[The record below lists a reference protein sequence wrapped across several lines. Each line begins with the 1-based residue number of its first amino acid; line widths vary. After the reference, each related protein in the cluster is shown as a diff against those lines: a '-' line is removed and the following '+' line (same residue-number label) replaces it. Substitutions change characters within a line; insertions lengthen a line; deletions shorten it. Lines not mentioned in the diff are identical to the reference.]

1 MKKLLA
7 MLLAF
12 ALVLSLAACGPDT
25 PPETT
30 PTTTAPAVTDPA
42 PSKPAVN
49 LPQNPAG
56 DDATLVTT
64 AAGQIRGNVSG
75 SLYIYKGIP
84 YAQATQRFMP
94 AEEVSWDG
102 IFDATAYGPIAIQA
116 SGWGAPAHV
125 DGTTATMDNNCQ
137 NLNIWAPA
145 EGENLPVMVWLH
157 SGAFSTGASST
168 DASTEGSNLAANGNV
183 IVVSL
188 NHRLNSLGFFDLSA
202 YGEEYKHSGNV
213 GLLDIVMALEWV
225 QENIAAFGGD
235 PNNVTIFGESGGGA
249 KVMALLTC
257 PAAEGLFHKAVNE
270 SGIMDSSGLTFTP
283 KEVAQRVTELTLETL
298 NITAENIADIQT
310 VDYNALT
317 SASDAAMAQAAQEYG
332 LDLLGQTGM
341 QWLPTIGSDVLPD
354 SLVDADGYYEV
365 SNDIP
370 LLVGTNLNEL
380 TGFGYMM
387 QYFTMGDKSTWDEET
402 VNNLMTQTYG
412 ENAQAVADAF
422 ASAYPNKI
430 PADALYV
437 DYMHRYPAL
446 KAMLHKVANTDAPVY
461 AYVFTYES
469 GMSLATHTMEVP
481 FVFGNVAATGMFEIN
496 EDVSRLEN
504 QMHQAWIN
512 FAWTGDPSTEDL
524 PWPAF
529 TAEERACMIFDIE
542 SYVAYD
548 HDTALLALLDPDY
561 TAEPAQ

>member
-1 MKKLLA
+1 MKKLTVLLLVLA
-7 MLLAF
+7 MVMA
-12 ALVLSLAACGPDT
+12 LAACGT
-25 PPETT
+25 EVPP
-30 PTTTAPAVTDPA
+30 VTDPT
-42 PSKPAVN
+42 PASTAEPTTEPTTEPTEPAIQ

-56 DDATLVTT
+56 DDVTLVTT

-75 SLYIYKGIP
+75 SLHIYRGIP
-84 YAQATQRFMP
+84 YAQATRLFMP
-94 AEEVSWDG
+94 AEKISWEG
-102 IFDATAYGPIAIQA
+102 IYDATAYGPIAIQG
-116 SGWGAPAHV
+116 GWGAPSYI

-137 NLNIWAPA
+137 NLNIWVPA
-145 EGENLPVMVWLH
+145 EGENLPIMVWLH
-157 SGAFSTGASST
+157 SGAFSSGASST
-168 DASTEGSNLAANGNV
+168 DASTDGTNLAVNGNV

-202 YGEEYKHSGNV
+202 YGEEYKESGNV
-213 GLLDIVMALEWV
+213 GLLDIVMALEWI

-283 KEVAQRVTELTLETL
+283 KEVAQRVTELTLQTL

-310 VDYNALT
+310 VDYNDLT
-317 SASDAAMAQAAQEYG
+317 SASDAAMAQAAQEYE

-341 QWLPTIGSDVLPD
+341 QWLPTIDGEMLPD

-365 SNDIP
+365 RNDIP

-380 TGFGYMM
+380 NGFSYMM
-387 QYFTMGDKSTWDEET
+387 QMFTNGDKSTWDEET
-402 VNNLMTQTYG
+402 VSRFMAQTYG
-412 ENAQAVADAF
+412 DNAQAVADAF
-422 ASAYPNKI
+422 AGAYPNKI

-446 KAMLHKVANTDAPVY
+446 KAMLHKVSNTHAPVY
-461 AYVFTYES
+461 SYVFTYEM
-469 GMSLATHTMEVP
+469 GTMLASHTAEVP
-481 FVFGNVAATGMFEIN
+481 FVFGNMTDAN
-496 EDVSRLEN
+496 EDIQRLQS

-512 FAWTGDPSTEDL
+512 FAWTGDPSTDEL
-524 PWPAF
+524 AWPAF
-529 TAEERACMIFDIE
+529 TAEERACMIFDTE
-542 SYVAYD
+542 SYVAYN
-548 HDTALLALLDPDY
+548 HDTALLALLDPGY
-561 TAEPAQ
+561 VAEPAE

>member
-1 MKKLLA
+1 MKKLMALLLTLA
-7 MLLAF
+7 M
-12 ALVLSLAACGPDT
+12 VLCLTACGNDP
-25 PPETT
+25 T
-30 PTTTAPAVTDPA
+30 PTAPPTAPPTDA
-42 PSKPAVN
+42 PTEAPTTEPTEPAVQ

-64 AAGQIRGNVSG
+64 SVGQIRGTTDG
-75 SLYIYKGIP
+75 TTRLYKGIP
-84 YAQATQRFMP
+84 YAWATKRFTP
-94 AEEVSWDG
+94 AEEITWEG
-102 IFDATAYGPIAIQA
+102 IFDATAYGPIAIQGG
-116 SGWGAPAHV
+116 GWGVPTYM

-168 DASTEGSNLAANGNV
+168 DASTDGTNLAANGNV
-183 IVVSL
+183 VVVSL
-188 NHRLNSLGFFDLSA
+188 NHRLNSLGFLDLSA
-202 YGEEYKHSGNV
+202 YGEEYAKSGNV
-213 GLLDIVMALEWV
+213 GILDIVMALEWI
-225 QENIAAFGGD
+225 QENIADFGGD

-298 NITAENIADIQT
+298 NITAENIGDIQN

-317 SASDAAMAQAAQEYG
+317 SASDAAMAQAAQEYN
-332 LDLLGQTGM
+332 LTLLGNVGM
-341 QWLPTIGSDVLPD
+341 QWLPTIDGEVLPD
-354 SLVDADGYYEV
+354 SLVDEDGYYEV

-380 TGFGYMM
+380 NGFSYMM

-402 VNNLMTQTYG
+402 VNRLMAETYG
-412 ENAQAVADAF
+412 DNAQAVADAF

-446 KAMLHKVANTDAPVY
+446 KAMIHKAANTDAPVY
-461 AYVFTYES
+461 AYVFTYEN
-469 GMSLATHTMEVP
+469 GMSLAAHTAEVP
-481 FVFGNVAATGMFEIN
+481 FVFGNMTDGN
-496 EDVSRLEN
+496 EDIQRLQS

-512 FAWTGDPSTEDL
+512 FAWTGDPSTDDL
-524 PWPAF
+524 AWPAF
-529 TAEERACMIFDIE
+529 DGENRATMIFDTE

-548 HDTALLALLDPDY
+548 HDTALLALLDPGY
-561 TAEPAQ
+561 TAKPAE